1 MWTLK
6 SATVTDN
13 LLLFSHDSHNRQE
26 AYKTFLEKMEEK
38 FGFRNFGKPYGTVG
52 GEDSETERSIESIKK
67 LSARPNS
74 FSFNIQKF
82 LNIKQED
89 IVDDEVQEYK
99 VTTSQNEKER
109 PQDPDEE
116 KDDDDE
122 KGGVIVDD
130 HEENETNYRSILMNS
145 YQMHHQRKDP
155 GDEETLWS
163 MSRKLP
169 RQKSGSGDRLLDIP
183 CKVCGDR
190 SSGKHYGIYSCDG
203 ELQTNFELNWSRRR
217 FQSSPHV

>member
-1 MWTLK
+1 
-6 SATVTDN
+6 
-13 LLLFSHDSHNRQE
+13 
-26 AYKTFLEKMEEK
+26 MEEK
-38 FGFRNFGKPYGTVG
+38 FGFRNFGISSKPFGTSLD
-52 GEDSETERSIESIKK
+52 ESEKDRSIESIKK

-99 VTTSQNEKER
+99 VTTSQNDKER
-109 PQDPDEE
+109 VQEDEKDEE
-116 KDDDDE
+116 E

-130 HEENETNYRSILMNS
+130 QEENETNYRSILMNS
-145 YQMHHQRKDP
+145 YQMQHQRKEPSED
-155 GDEETLWS
+155 DSLWS

-169 RQKSGSGDRLLDIP
+169 RQKAGSGDRLLDIP

-203 ELQTNFELNWSRRR
+203 K
-217 FQSSPHV
+217 